1 MNETYNKKLKAFSQ
15 KLRKEMTKEEKH
27 LWYDFLKFLP
37 CTFNRQKVIGEYIVD
52 FYCAKAN
59 LAIEIDGWQHGTKEN
74 VEYDNKRTQYLEK
87 MGIKVVRY
95 SNKDIQKRFEAVCQD
110 IVSYLSEI

>member
-1 MNETYNKKLKAFSQ
+1 MNEKANGKLTEFAKKL
-15 KLRKEMTKEEKH
+15 RREMTKEEKH

-37 CTFNRQKVIGEYIVD
+37 YTFNRQKVVGEYIVD